1 VSQTPVLGQYPS
13 STLKLAGNCCLP
25 LEELIWNTLSL
36 TVLLLRG
43 NFYKYNTENDELG
56 PQQLEG
62 TVIKPGQ
69 YADICA
75 RGRQGSLDLVDTTT
89 NARICT
95 LSWNCSYD
103 GSNNLEVEN
112 KSDNYRVTLGDW
124 GSSGSLGTVLVGVS

>member
-1 VSQTPVLGQYPS
+1 ML
-13 STLKLAGNCCLP
+13 
-25 LEELIWNTLSL
+25 LS
-36 TVLLLRG
+36 RG

-75 RGRQGSLDLVDTTT
+75 RGRQGSLDLVDTTA

-112 KSDNYRVTLGDW
+112 KNDNYRVTLGDW
-124 GSSGSLGTVLVGVS
+124 GSRGPLGTVLVGVS